1 MADSALNYTY
11 RYASPSEVLPDP
23 VAPRLSL
30 ASQILPAGPPL
41 FLRARL
47 LAPKRTGELLLALME
62 VVDARFFMPAAMLAR
77 ILRLADPVVTC
88 SLERL
93 RFEAFSQCCG
103 AYARVDL
110 LENAL
115 EGELLNPGTTN
126 VDFNPPMRAA
136 LARLADTQP
145 AALTVG
151 ADRLELSSPRAE
163 VVERKVKLP
172 TRWLRGFVEV
182 QAVQARMRPAFEASG
197 AALRRLLQEL
207 RPTKNTSFVTPAG
220 PALRVS
226 SSSSPGA
233 IPVGGLDRLKVLT
246 RAVRH
251 AERLEVSSDEVTGA
265 SGWSIYTPDA
275 RLQYILSPDPSRGFS
290 GEGQVLDTLNE
301 GPSTALG
308 AVRAA
313 LRWQSRLD
321 AASLA
326 AASGHPLPQIERALA
341 VCAASG
347 LLGFDLSDRAH
358 FHRELPFDLSLIAKH
373 QSRLTNAAVLQA
385 TEDAVEFDQP
395 DQAWV
400 SSNGKRYRVWL
411 GPDSR
416 CTCPWIAKH
425 GSSRGPCKHIL
436 AARASQPKAN

>member
-1 MADSALNYTY
+1 MADSALSYTY
-11 RYASPSEVLPDP
+11 RYASPSQVLPDP
-23 VAPRLSL
+23 TSPRLSL
-30 ASQILPAGPPL
+30 ASQLLPAGPPL

-47 LAPKRTGELLLALME
+47 LAPKRTGELLLTLME

-88 SLERL
+88 SSERL

-136 LARLADTQP
+136 LARLADTHA

-151 ADRLELSSPRAE
+151 ADRVELSSPRAE

-197 AALRRLLQEL
+197 SALRRLLQEL

-226 SSSSPGA
+226 STSSPGA

-251 AERLEVSSDEVTGA
+251 AERLEVSSDDVTGA

-275 RLQYILSPDPSRGFS
+275 RFQYILSPDPSRGFS

-321 AASLA
+321 PASLA

-341 VCAASG
+341 ACAASG
-347 LLGFDLSDRAH
+347 LLGFDLSDRSY

-373 QSRLTNAAVLQA
+373 QSRFTNAAALQ
-385 TEDAVEFDQP
+385 DSGDSIEFDQP

-400 SSNGKRYRVWL
+400 ASNGNRYRVWL
-411 GPDSR
+411 GPEPR

-425 GSSRGPCKHIL
+425 GNSRGPCKHIL
-436 AARASQPKAN
+436 AARAAQQKAN